1 MESAMARHNKKNNRL
16 QMKVQ
21 GLKWQTI
28 SVTKKSL
35 SRVKQFHVIFKIVTI
50 LMISMNKVHRN

>member
-1 MESAMARHNKKNNRL
+1 MARHNKKNNRL

-35 SRVKQFHVIFKIVTI
+35 SRVKQFHVIFKTVTI
-50 LMISMNKVHRN
+50 LMILMNKVHRN